1 MIVPDMEG
9 PFLGVALECDR
20 EGTILSVIRDDLG
33 CVTQNALGRTFLSI
47 IADHSIRKALDFFLE
62 LKQKNAVF
70 NCEMHLQ
77 EEELCPH
84 PLHFV
89 GGTLKDSLLI
99 VGSNSRAAADT
110 LYDELI
116 KMNNEHINVLRSSI
130 SEIEVPEDVTS
141 GERDIYSDLT
151 RLNNELVT
159 LQRDLFKKNKELERL
174 NETKNQF
181 IGMAAHDL
189 RNPLSSFSQVTELL
203 LTEDLGPLTEEQRDF
218 LEILH
223 KSSLSMLTLVN
234 DLLDLS
240 HIESG
245 RLELNKRKTD
255 VKEFLLENQKLHT
268 VMAERKKITLEYEY
282 PQNEVRLYMD
292 PDRVSQVINN
302 LIHNALKFSPPDTE
316 VKLTVEPSNRE
327 YVFGVHD
334 FGPGIPKEEQDKLF
348 KPFAKLSVRGTGDEK
363 SSGLGLAISRIMVEA
378 HGGRIWAESE
388 VGTGSSF
395 YFSLPQN

>member
-33 CVTQNALGRTFLSI
+33 CVKQNALGRTFLSI
-47 IADHSIRKALDFFLE
+47 IADHSIRKGLDFFLE

-116 KMNNEHINVLRSSI
+116 KMNNEHINVLRSSM
-130 SEIEVPEDVTS
+130 SEIEVPEDVTI

-223 KSSLSMLTLVN
+223 KSGLSMLTLVN
-234 DLLDLS
+234 NLLDLS
-240 HIESG
+240 D
-245 RLELNKRKTD
+245 RK
-255 VKEFLLENQKLHT
+255 
-268 VMAERKKITLEYEY
+268 
-282 PQNEVRLYMD
+282 
-292 PDRVSQVINN
+292 
-302 LIHNALKFSPPDTE
+302 
-316 VKLTVEPSNRE
+316 
-327 YVFGVHD
+327 
-334 FGPGIPKEEQDKLF
+334 
-348 KPFAKLSVRGTGDEK
+348 SV
-363 SSGLGLAISRIMVEA
+363 V
-378 HGGRIWAESE
+378 
-388 VGTGSSF
+388 
-395 YFSLPQN
+395 

>member
-1 MIVPDMEG
+1 MPDMEG